1 MKRLTSVALSLV
13 TVLSLVSTPCLYVKA
28 STANSG
34 EFFIEYGKKPRV
46 NYYSDED
53 VTYYEPYYVVQID
66 EAVSEDVVEV
76 SSDEDVVVEPVIPS
90 GPKLTKSGGVFYND
104 AGFKE
109 TYYNLNMS
117 TVVYYMHQLGYD
129 YEYWVRSDGVKMF
142 GPYVMIA
149 ADLTLYSKGD
159 LIETSLGTGM
169 VCDTGTA
176 IKGYVLDIAVNW

>member
-1 MKRLTSVALSLV
+1 MRRLTSVALSLV
-13 TVLSLVSTPCLYVKA
+13 TVLSLVSNPFLSVKVKA
-28 STANSG
+28 NDDI
-34 EFFIEYGKKPRV
+34 FVVKYGKMPRV

-53 VTYYEPYYVVQID
+53 VTYYEPYIIEIPE
-66 EAVSEDVVEV
+66 EAAEEV
-76 SSDEDVVVEPVIPS
+76 IIEEPIIYIPE
-90 GPKLTKSGGVFYND
+90 GPKLTKSGGVFYNN

-117 TVVYYMHQLGYD
+117 TVVSNMQRLGYS
-129 YEYWVRSDGVKMF
+129 YEYWVREDGVKMF
-142 GPYVMIA
+142 GDYVMIA
-149 ADLTLYSKGD
+149 ADLNLYSKGD